1 MSTEQNNTPGFIPP
15 HGGYRKLLTYQKAQ
29 IIYDGT
35 VYFTGKYFPKYDRTI
50 SQMIQ
55 AARSGKQNIAEG
67 SMLSGTSK
75 EAEIK
80 LTNVAR
86 SSLEELM
93 LDYEDFLRSRNLPVW
108 DKNHPQVIR
117 LREINKSTPQSNYD
131 TFKFA
136 IEHDI
141 PEFSANA
148 MITLIKITTYLLKNQ
163 LNRLESDFIANGGL
177 KEAMTQARLSIRNCT
192 GHADEHRN

>member
-1 MSTEQNNTPGFIPP
+1 MSTEQNNQPKFIPP
-15 HGGYRKLLTYQKAQ
+15 HGGYRNLLTYQKAE

-35 VYFTGKYFPKYDRTI
+35 VYFTGKYFGKYDRTI
-50 SQMIQ
+50 SQMVQ

-93 LDYEDFLRSRNLPVW
+93 LDYEDFLRSRNLAIW
-108 DKNHPQVIR
+108 DKNHPIVLR
-117 LREINKSTPQSNYD
+117 LREINKTTPDANYS
-131 TFKFA
+131 TFKNA
-136 IEHDI
+136 IEHDN
-141 PEFSANA
+141 PEHSANT
-148 MITLIKITTYLLKNQ
+148 MITLIRITTYLLKNQ
-163 LNRLESDFIANGGL
+163 LNRLESDFLANGGL
-177 KEAMTQARLSIRNCT
+177 REAMTQIRLNIRKST
-192 GHADEHRN
+192 DHL

>member
-15 HGGYRKLLTYQKAQ
+15 HGGYRKLFTYQKAE

-67 SMLSGTSK
+67 SMMSGTSK
-75 EAEIK
+75 EFEIK

-93 LDYEDFLRSRNLPVW
+93 LDYEDFLRSRNLALW
-108 DKNHPQVIR
+108 DKNHPTVIR
-117 LREINKSTPQSNYD
+117 LREINKNTSNANYN
-131 TFKFA
+131 TFKNS
-136 IEHDI
+136 IEHEN
-141 PEFSANA
+141 PEHSANT

-163 LNRLESDFIANGGL
+163 LNRLESDFLANGGI
-177 KEAMTQARLSIRNCT
+177 KERMTRARLITRNIT
-192 GHADEHRN
+192 DRHK

>member
-1 MSTEQNNTPGFIPP
+1 MTTAQNNQPKFIPP
-15 HGGYRKLLTYQKAQ
+15 HGGYRNLLTYQKAE

-35 VYFTGKYFPKYDRTI
+35 VYFTGKYFGKYDRTL
-50 SQMIQ
+50 SQMVQ

-93 LDYEDFLRSRNLPVW
+93 LDYEDFLRSRNLAIW
-108 DKNHPQVIR
+108 DKNHPIVIR
-117 LREINKSTPQSNYD
+117 LREINKTTPKANYD

-136 IEHDI
+136 IEHDN
-141 PEFSANA
+141 PEHSANT
-148 MITLIKITTYLLKNQ
+148 MITLIRITTYLLKNQ
-163 LNRLESDFIANGGL
+163 LNRLENDFLANGGL
-177 KEAMTQARLSIRNCT
+177 KEAMTQARLSIKK
-192 GHADEHRN
+192 GIHQADDFNN